1 MKGAPE
7 RIFNRCSHYCL
18 NGKDIPINEN
28 FKEKFKQANQAF
40 ALKGERVIGLS
51 YKRLSPIDYPPDYVF
66 RIEKEDKDN
75 PRTKGQDPRCNFPLN
90 DLTFVGLI
98 AMEDPPRD
106 GVRDAIAKCHT
117 AGIKV
122 IMVTGDQ
129 ALTAASIAHQIGII
143 EDLDDA
149 PELIQKR
156 EKLDSLEEAEAKSN
170 TIIIEGGRL
179 QAYLDRDSTMSDD
192 NPNKNSFL
200 RKWIMKRDV
209 VFARTSPENKL
220 CIVNACQSLRHI
232 VAVTG
237 DGVND

>member
-7 RIFNRCSHYCL
+7 RIFKRCSHYCL
-18 NGKDIPINEN
+18 NGKDIPINES
-28 FKEKFKQANQAF
+28 FREKFRQANQAF

-51 YKRLSPIDYPPDYVF
+51 YKRLNPSEFPPDYNF
-66 RIEKEDKDN
+66 IIEKESKEN
-75 PRTKGQDPRCNFPLN
+75 PRKKGEDPRVNFPLN

-106 GVRDAIAKCHT
+106 GVRDAIAKCHR
-117 AGIKV
+117 AGVKV

-129 ALTAASIAHQIGII
+129 SLTAASIAHQIGII

-149 PELIQKR
+149 PELIQRR
-156 EKLDSLEEAEAKSN
+156 EKLDTLEEAEAKSN

-192 NPNKNSFL
+192 NLIKIHF
-200 RKWIMKRDV
+200 
-209 VFARTSPENKL
+209 
-220 CIVNACQSLRHI
+220 
-232 VAVTG
+232 
-237 DGVND
+237 